1 MNVRR
6 TALLA
11 TLCCSALA
19 GGPLLAD
26 TNEAKA
32 AQDAGVAP
40 ESSLWI
46 KDAPMSL
53 VVKQLAQS
61 SGREA
66 AIEGTLD
73 TLVSGRF
80 TGSLEQTLAQLS
92 ANYPVLFDLDESTMR
107 AVDSGSGS
115 SVSIAVVS
123 DELSEEF
130 KTALF
135 EQLVPGNDIEIRA
148 DAVRVSGHP
157 DFVKRAT
164 GLITGALADNG
175 ARQIVELKSRVGIEG
190 AVADLADAADDVDQ
204 TAGEDVIDAGSDEM
218 LADMADE
225 GKPAADQ
232 ATLSKP
238 IRWVTDIPGYDTF

>member
-1 MNVRR
+1 MNVRLS
-6 TALLA
+6 ALLM

-26 TNEAKA
+26 TTEAKA
-32 AQDAGVAP
+32 AQADSAAP
-40 ESSLWI
+40 ELSLWI

-53 VVKQLAQS
+53 IVRQLAQS

-73 TLVSGRF
+73 TPVSGRF
-80 TGSLEQTLAQLS
+80 TGSLEQTLAEL
-92 ANYPVLFDLDESTMR
+92 AAGYPVLFDLDESALH
-107 AVDSGSGS
+107 AVDSESGS

-123 DELSEEF
+123 DELSEDF

-164 GLITGALADNG
+164 GFITGALADNG
-175 ARQIVELKSRVGIEG
+175 ARQIVELKSKVGIEG
-190 AVADLADAADDVDQ
+190 AVEGLAGAADNVDQ
-204 TAGEDVIDAGSDEM
+204 AAGVAVIDAGSDEM